1 MTEGGNPKAPAWM
14 KDSQGLRSMAG
25 GAGGDARPELC
36 RTALLEIFAYMGLDL
51 DERGRHNL
59 ESYDGDQ
66 IRDLMVRIQGL
77 LQ

>member
-1 MTEGGNPKAPAWM
+1 MTDGGNPKAPAWM
-14 KDSQGLRSMAG
+14 KDSQGLRSVAG
-25 GAGGDARPELC
+25 DGDARPELC

-51 DERGRHNL
+51 DERGRRKL
-59 ESYDGDQ
+59 EGYDGDQ